1 MSSEICNRI
10 IENISEVVVGKK
22 KSLELIVASLLSG
35 GHVLL
40 EDVPGV
46 GKTVTAK
53 SLAKSINCTYKR
65 IQFTP
70 DILPGDITGFN
81 IYDQKSGEFRFQSG
95 PVMSNILLADEINR
109 AIPRTQSSLLES
121 MEEKQVTVDSVT
133 YQLPEPFMVIAT
145 QNPIELEGT
154 FPLPEAQLD
163 RFLMK
168 ISLGYPDY
176 DEEDEILSRF
186 QNNDPYLKLQ
196 PVADAGEIVEL
207 QSLRKDILVS
217 DAVRKYILDI
227 TTATRTH
234 SDIKYGSSPRGSLA
248 LMAASQS
255 LALMRN
261 RSYALP
267 DDVKQ
272 LVIPV
277 MSHRIIVKEREL
289 LSGVT
294 PESILS
300 EIIDSVSVPL
310 CLKEKL

>member
-1 MSSEICNRI
+1 MS
-10 IENISEVVVGKK
+10 VKK

-196 PVADAGEIVEL
+196 PAADAGEIVEL

-261 RSYALP
+261 RRYALP

-310 CLKEKL
+310 SLKEKL